1 MTPASSSSFV
11 PGPGA
16 SSRRRFL
23 QRSLFATG
31 ASVLGFPAIV
41 SAKSPNAKMNIA
53 FIAAGGRGGA
63 HVSEAKKMPE
73 LVDVIAL
80 CDVNSKNLEYAA
92 GSFPQARTYK
102 DFRELHTKMDDID
115 AIFIATTEHTHAFA
129 TLPALR
135 AGKHVYCEKPLTRD
149 VHECRVVMEAAAKA
163 GVTTQMGTQ
172 MHATP
177 NYHRVVELVQSG
189 VLGQVHEVHT
199 WVSRSWG
206 MQSRAEAEANGDLFV
221 KAGLLDYIDKMP
233 TEALNVPPQLD
244 WDLWIGPAPMRPYH
258 DIYFPGPRWYRYW
271 SFANGT
277 MSDLGSHSND
287 LPFWAL
293 KLDHPLTIE
302 GHGPPPH
309 PEIAPANMRATWTY
323 GQRGDLA
330 PVTHHW
336 YQGTEKPKI
345 WTDAKIPQTPWKD
358 GTVFIGEHGML
369 VANYGG
375 HLLMLDDK
383 VEEFKRPPHSIPDSP
398 GHQREFLEAARAGKK
413 ASCDFSYS
421 GLLTIANHLGGV
433 AYRTGKKIKWDHVTG
448 KTDDDHANSLIA
460 REYRE
465 GWKLA

>member
-1 MTPASSSSFV
+1 MNELQPT
-11 PGPGA
+11 
-16 SSRRRFL
+16 SSRRDFL
-23 QRSLFATG
+23 QRGLLATG
-31 ASVLGFPAIV
+31 ASVLGFPAVV

-53 FIAAGGRGGA
+53 FIATGGRGGS
-63 HVSEAKKMPE
+63 HVGEAKKMPE
-73 LVDVIAL
+73 LVDVVAM

-92 GSFPQARTYK
+92 VNFPQARTYK
-102 DFRELHTKMDDID
+102 DFRALHSKMDDID

-149 VHECRVVMEAAAKA
+149 VHEARLVMEAAKKA
-163 GVTTQMGTQ
+163 DVTTQMGTQ
-172 MHATP
+172 MHSTP

-189 VLGQVHEVHT
+189 VLGQVKEVHT

-206 MQSRAEAEANGDLFV
+206 MQTRAEAEANGDLFV

-233 TEALNVPPQLD
+233 TEAMNVPPQVD
-244 WDLWIGPAPMRPYH
+244 WDLWIGPAQMRPYH

-271 SFANGT
+271 NFGNGT

-293 KLDHPLTIE
+293 KLDHPLTAE

-309 PEIAPANMRATWTY
+309 PEIAPANCTATWTY

-345 WTDAKIPQTPWKD
+345 WIDGKIPQWKD
-358 GTVFIGEHGML
+358 GTCFIGERGML
-369 VANYGG
+369 LANYGG
-375 HLLMLDDK
+375 HLLLLDDK
-383 VEEFKRPPHSIPDSP
+383 VDEFKRPPHSIEDGPS
-398 GHQREFLEAARAGKK
+398 HQRQFIECARAGKK
-413 ASCDFSYS
+413 APCDFAYS

-433 AYRTGKKIKWDHVTG
+433 AYRAGKKIKWDHVTG
-448 KTDDDHANSLIA
+448 KTDDDGANKLIA
-460 REYRE
+460 REYRD
-465 GWKLA
+465 GWKLEA